1 MYKIITMKA
10 RTIFISTLIFLISC
24 SEKKS
29 EFPTIT
35 ISTNYGD
42 IKAELYSTKAPKT
55 VAAFLSYIDKGFYKN
70 TTFYRVLKDEE
81 MPTDYNSGLIQ
92 GGVWPN
98 LKSVS
103 GIEHESTKQSGL
115 SHTSGTLSMART
127 GVGTATTEF
136 FICIGDKTNLDAGN
150 GGTRDSLGFA
160 AFGKVTMGMSIVRK
174 IQATRSTGDQ
184 FNEKIK
190 IANIEID

>member
-1 MYKIITMKA
+1 MKRIIICIGSI
-10 RTIFISTLIFLISC
+10 IFFLSC
-24 SEKKS
+24 SQKKS
-29 EFPTIT
+29 EFPLIT

-42 IKAELYSTKAPKT
+42 IEAELYPAKAPKT
-55 VAAFLSYIDKGFYKN
+55 VAAFLSYIDKGLYKS

-98 LKSVS
+98 LKAVA
-103 GIEHESTKQSGL
+103 GIEHESTKQTGL

-136 FICIGDKTNLDAGN
+136 FICIGEQTSLDAGRS
-150 GGTRDSLGFA
+150 GTKDSLGFA
-160 AFGKVTMGMSIVRK
+160 AFGKVTKGMSIVRK

-184 FNEKIK
+184 FDEKIT
-190 IANIEID
+190 IANIEMD

>member
-1 MYKIITMKA
+1 MRILTLLIYIIL
-10 RTIFISTLIFLISC
+10 FISC
-24 SEKKS
+24 NNKKS
-29 EFPTIT
+29 ESPHI
-35 ISTNYGD
+35 IIHTNYGD
-42 IKAELYSTKAPKT
+42 IEAELYTIKSPKT

-81 MPTDYNSGLIQ
+81 MPTDNNSGLIQ

-98 LKSVS
+98 LKSVV

-115 SHTSGTLSMART
+115 SHTDGILSMART

-136 FICIGDKTNLDAGN
+136 FICIGDQTSFDAGKS
-150 GGTRDSLGFA
+150 GTTDSLGFA
-160 AFGKVTMGMSIVRK
+160 AFGKVIHGMSIVRK
-174 IQATRSTGDQ
+174 IQATRNTGDQ

-190 IANIEID
+190 ILNITKD